1 MEQGKKEQKNTG
13 GNKKILLTLAG
24 AGLIASAVAVYFYF
38 SSYRDQTAGNTGSG
52 GQSAAQMIDK
62 ITSLLGGAPPP
73 FVLKDGVLPAMPRTI
88 KGSAPI
94 RITSTRLTSSMQNS
108 YFEGDSRIYTLRL
121 VVENTGR
128 TPLVWGDRCV
138 LYESVS
144 DGTAFEGMTQ
154 SRAGT
159 LGMLPKYFGVSNAQ
173 ENNQD
178 NDFHRRTHTFGTQM
192 TVTFREAEKPINP
205 SFGVIAPGARTV
217 LHLNFQLRTMLKEK
231 LLHSVRFISR
241 VLYAP
246 DAPEGPAVIISAEFT
261 RPDGDLGEKADWLS
275 TGQTQIPLDFAQ
287 LAKLVDG
294 QATPAMLRLVAA
306 NWLAEI
312 YRDKSVPI
320 LLNRL
325 PPSSESQGEI
335 RSAALQTLGNLKA
348 HAAVGDLVKLI
359 LDPDEPPGIRG
370 TAAKA
375 LGEVGDAGNLE
386 TLLAQVHDTNEYPAK
401 SAIEAIGAIGGADA
415 LRMLSGLLAEK
426 DFPHARFLPTAL
438 ARCGADSIKILRE
451 ATDNNK
457 QEVVVAAIQELGKFL
472 AAKPNGH
479 PEALTEAP
487 PFPFPSDPIGEQQA
501 RDNAEQLRHGQP
513 AGPPEQAHLILAVLK
528 KALTDERSTV
538 REAAIEALRTAPG
551 QEAGQLLL
559 KRAAQ
564 SSTISP
570 KLIEALASRYEP
582 EAEPIV
588 TALLTR
594 QTPEDIRLAAIDA
607 IAKLKIATAAEEAR
621 LLAIAAD
628 RQDELRWRCLKLLC
642 ASNSEAA
649 KAAVHKALDET
660 GQEEAYARKDLR
672 ETCDSAASPGHNPD
686 FALRLAS
693 AEAEARSA
701 AADEIA
707 KKQVT
712 AALAPLKTAVRN
724 ETLPGPLARMDT
736 ALKALACRDQDLLP
750 IFIAKLDAHDPEVV
764 TEAAGML
771 RYLTGVG
778 NGPFPGGSDAEFAED
793 IGYWKKIVCR

>member
-13 GNKKILLTLAG
+13 GNKKILLTLAV

-62 ITSLLGGAPPP
+62 ITSLLGGSPPP
-73 FVLKDGVLPAMPRTI
+73 FVLKDGVLPAMPNTI

-94 RITSTRLTSSMQNS
+94 RIASVRLTSTTQNS
-108 YFEGDSRIYTLRL
+108 YFEGDSRVYTLRM

-128 TPLVWGDRCV
+128 TPLIWGDRCV

-154 SRAGT
+154 SRAGA
-159 LGMLPKYFGVSNAQ
+159 LGMLPKYFGVSNDQ
-173 ENNQD
+173 ENDQD
-178 NDFHRRTHTFGTQM
+178 NDLHRRTHTFGTQM
-192 TVTFREAEKPINP
+192 TVTFRETEKPVNP
-205 SFGVIAPGARTV
+205 SFGVIAPGTRAV

-231 LLHSVRFISR
+231 LLHSVRFISPA
-241 VLYAP
+241 LYAP

-261 RPDGDLGEKADWLS
+261 RPDSDLNEKADWLS
-275 TGQTQIPLDFAQ
+275 TGQTQIPLDFAH
-287 LAKLVDG
+287 LAKLVGG

-325 PPSSESQGEI
+325 PPSNESQGEI
-335 RSAALQTLGNLKA
+335 RSAAVQTLGYLKA

-359 LDPDEPPGIRG
+359 ADHDEPPGIRG

-375 LGEVGDAGNLE
+375 LGKVGDAGNLE

-401 SAIEAIGAIGGADA
+401 SAIEAIGTIGGTNA

-426 DFPHARFLPTAL
+426 DFPHARFLPAAL
-438 ARCGADSIKILRE
+438 ARCGRESINILRE

-479 PEALTEAP
+479 PEALTEDP

-501 RDNAEQLRHGQP
+501 RHDAEQLRHGQP
-513 AGPPEQAHLILAVLK
+513 GVPPEQAHLIFATLK
-528 KALTDERSTV
+528 KALADDRSTI
-538 REAAIEALRTAPG
+538 REAVIEALRTAPG

-559 KRAAQ
+559 NLAKQ
-564 SSTISP
+564 SSAISP
-570 KLIEALASRYEP
+570 KLIAALASRYEP

-588 TALLTR
+588 TALLTK
-594 QTPEDIRLAAIDA
+594 QTPNDIRLAAMEA
-607 IAKLKIATAAEEAR
+607 VSTLKIANTAEEAM
-621 LLAIAAD
+621 LLNMAAD
-628 RQDELRWRCLKLLC
+628 REDELRWRSLKLLC
-642 ASNSEAA
+642 TCNSEAA
-649 KAAVHKALDET
+649 KTAVHKALDET
-660 GQEEAYARKDLR
+660 GKEEEYSRQELRK
-672 ETCDSAASPGHNPD
+672 TCDSAAAPGHDPN
-686 FALRLAS
+686 FALRLAR

-712 AALAPLKTAVRN
+712 AALPALKIAVKN
-724 ETLPGPLARMDT
+724 ETQAGTLARMVT
-736 ALKALACRDQDLLP
+736 ALKALGCHDQDQLP
-750 IFIAKLDAHDPEVV
+750 VFLAKLDARDPGVV

-793 IGYWKKIVCR
+793 ISYWKKIVHR